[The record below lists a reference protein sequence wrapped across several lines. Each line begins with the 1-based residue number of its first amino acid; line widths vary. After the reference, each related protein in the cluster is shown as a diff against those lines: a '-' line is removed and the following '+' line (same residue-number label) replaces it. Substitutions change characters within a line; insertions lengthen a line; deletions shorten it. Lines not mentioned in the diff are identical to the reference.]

1 MKIFKLT
8 SIIIALVAIFTS
20 CKKESVTSK
29 INNNNNANNSANS
42 TTNYYKNLD
51 YNTKIEMRKKTQI
64 ILTEIST
71 NIEVQEEI
79 LQTIDAITKKYEWRD
94 EAVYFKE
101 FLRNNYNSILKKPS
115 ITGKLFNQMAYELEH
130 TNNIP
135 NNSFLPGQT
144 PTGGNTNNTL
154 STYLIEGD
162 EEIYMPYHEDF
173 TVIYNPTCTYQ
184 NLAVSETT
192 NGGTVKLSSTVYNR
206 TVTDFY
212 AQNNACWI
220 VGYFDDNREVPAL
233 PAQPNTPVATQ
244 RTILDPVWVDLGYF
258 KANEQH
264 EGVFKGGP
272 EFRINATDI
281 TVLGNAA
288 TAFPTTEIA
297 INLTRKD
304 VSKKREKRQ
313 LIVFD
318 QSWELLETNKRI
330 EVYEDDKDGVLNNIK
345 NLIFPINVQLPVV
358 GVITVNAG
366 KQISNKDED
375 LGHISYNRA
384 TFYNTNLKNANFGH
398 GKDPDNWPY
407 YYHGGSVWYS
417 LPRLMN

>member
-115 ITGKLFNQMAYELEH
+115 ITGKLFNQMAYKLEH
-130 TNNIP
+130 PDNIP
-135 NNSFLPGQT
+135 NNSLLPGQT

-192 NGGTVKLSSTVYNR
+192 NSGTVKLSNTIYNR
-206 TVTDFY
+206 TVTDSY

-220 VGYFDDNREVPAL
+220 VGYFDDNREIPAM
-233 PAQPNTPVATQ
+233 PTQPVTPVSTQ
-244 RTILDPVWVDLGYF
+244 KTILDPTWIDLGYI
-258 KANEQH
+258 KATDPH

-272 EFRINATDI
+272 EFRINCTDI
-281 TVLGNAA
+281 TILGNAA
-288 TAFPTTEIA
+288 TAFPTTELA
-297 INLTRKD
+297 INMSRKEA
-304 VSKKREKRQ
+304 KNGTQKRQ
-313 LIVFD
+313 WIVFD

-330 EVYEDDKDGVLNNIK
+330 EVYEDDRDGILSNIK
-345 NLIFPINVQLPVV
+345 DLIFPIQVQIPAL

-384 TFYNTNLKNANFGH
+384 TFYNTNYKNANFGH